1 MSINRREL
9 LNQSVALIATSL
21 IFPTQSFARESIAA
35 AALKKSALIYLSPIL
50 SNGAESKCHGEVWF
64 VYHDEEI
71 IVVTQHNA
79 WRAEAVRKNLTTTA
93 IWIGEF
99 GVWTKAKNR
108 YKSAPYVRATGRF
121 ETDANMHATVLEK
134 FGAKYSKEWGSWGPR
149 FTKGLSDGSR
159 VMLRYKIS

>member
-9 LNQSVALIATSL
+9 LTQGIALFTTSLILPTQSVAK
-21 IFPTQSFARESIAA
+21 ESIAA
-35 AALKKSALIYLSPIL
+35 SALKKSALIYLSPIL

-71 IVVTQHNA
+71 IVVTQHDA
-79 WRAEAVRKNLTTTA
+79 WRAEAIRKNLTTTA

-108 YKSAPYVRATGRF
+108 YKSAPYVRATGRL
-121 ETDANMHATVLEK
+121 EADKDTHAAVLEK
-134 FGAKYSKEWGSWGPR
+134 FGAKYSNEWGSWGPR

-159 VMLRYKIS
+159 VMLRYKL